1 MYFLKG
7 GTFFL
12 NSMIDSKY
20 KIIGE
25 RRKKQTQ
32 AKMGEVLIQMFLEKK
47 NTISGLDKLRKDLKV
62 RYESIGKYLDFLV
75 VKEDWKAS
83 LKLKKQDLEI
93 IQKTFLLYHEI
104 QSLTE
109 REKRIHTLVYTALIT
124 KHE

>member
-12 NSMIDSKY
+12 NSMIDLKY
-20 KIIGE
+20 KIIWE

-32 AKMGEVLIQMFLEKK
+32 AKMGEVLLQLFLEKK
-47 NTISGLDKLRKDLKV
+47 NSISGFDKLRKDLKV

-75 VKEDWKAS
+75 VKDKWVSKIELRKADFEMIEETIS
-83 LKLKKQDLEI
+83 LFN
-93 IQKTFLLYHEI
+93 TI